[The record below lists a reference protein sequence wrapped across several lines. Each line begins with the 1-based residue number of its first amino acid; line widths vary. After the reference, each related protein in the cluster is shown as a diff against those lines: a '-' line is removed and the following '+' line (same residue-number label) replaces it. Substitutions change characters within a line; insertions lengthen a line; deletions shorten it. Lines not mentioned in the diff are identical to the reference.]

1 MIKINY
7 YNQTGTD
14 LLALLFLILASLGAL
29 LAITALI
36 IGKRK
41 IHKIGKVVMG
51 LSIVAFSLL
60 ICTIPVGVIGILNPS
75 VNVYQ
80 VKETVD
86 IPGLGPTIIYRTVG
100 IATHHVC
107 TWITVVLGSLVLL
120 LGVFIL
126 AYQLIINKKAA
137 SSDAGIAD

>member
-80 VKETVD
+80 VEETVA
-86 IPGLGPTIIYRTVG
+86 LGHGHAIVSKTVG

-126 AYQLIINKKAA
+126 VYQLIINKKAA